1 MKKNVQQ
8 IISIFTLAFFVFI
21 AFGSEDDENT
31 TTETLENTQEI
42 KEDNLTQAQ
51 KDSIELVKTKN
62 REKGEKELKSFKKNE
77 DEFEGSAFY
86 RDPRTPYY
94 SNVNF
99 IYPYIGKKENQYWL
113 RLKFQYNSDDWLF
126 IERAI
131 LMIDG
136 EKYTVTG
143 NWERDNNSD
152 IWEWLDLSVEE
163 NELLILEKLV
173 NSKDAKVRYE
183 GRQYH
188 NDRTISSKE
197 KSIIKKTLEIYNNKK
212 KKLLTTANC
221 KNGGFWA

>member
-113 RLKFQYNSDDWLF
+113 RLKFQYTSDDWLF

-197 KSIIKKTLEIYNNKK
+197 KSIIKKTLEIYNNLK
-212 KKLLTTANC
+212 
-221 KNGGFWA
+221 